1 MRIRLGSLAFFSL
14 LLLTALSF
22 TATPALGQS
31 WASVPADFVLNNNN
45 GQTAGTTMT
54 LPIMTSSSQSS
65 SCTLG
70 STCTWTA
77 GDEGPGDPALISNF
91 SIAANQNV
99 CSNLGSISLNNTST
113 TIAAAS
119 LNYNS
124 IEFDA
129 THNAQAALAFS
140 GGASGITAL
149 SGLLCAI
156 TPPFTNS
163 GSDWD
168 YWDFWAVSG
177 YYSIAQFNDTACGT
191 PASLANYG
199 VRVEHGHP
207 TSHGPNCVHL
217 VPQTAYLFSH
227 YYNFSTGQTY
237 LYVYTTT
244 GTLIG
249 SISFKTAPPG
259 GDSLLT
265 MSFGN
270 GESNSSSTPY
280 YFNWMLLNWKTAPN
294 PYYFWA
300 SGSSAGVEPP
310 TNLTATVQ

>member
-1 MRIRLGSLAFFSL
+1 MRTRLKSLVIFSL
-14 LLLTALSF
+14 LLLAALCF
-22 TATPALGQS
+22 IAIPAMGQNWGS
-31 WASVPADFVLNNNN
+31 IPADFVLNND
-45 GQTAGTTMT
+45 TSPTYPPGTTMT
-54 LPIMTSSSQSS
+54 LPIMTAASQSS

-77 GDEGPGDPALISNF
+77 GGEGTGDPALISNF
-91 SIAANQNV
+91 SVAANQNA
-99 CSNLGSISLNNTST
+99 CSNLGPVTLNNSST
-113 TIAAAS
+113 TLAAQS
-119 LNYNS
+119 LDYNS

-129 THNAQAALAFS
+129 THNAQAGLGFS
-140 GGASGITAL
+140 GSASGITAL

-156 TPPFTNS
+156 SPPFTDS

-168 YWDFWAVSG
+168 YWDFWAKSG

-237 LYVYTTT
+237 LYVYTTS
-244 GTLIG
+244 GTLLG
-249 SISFKTAPPG
+249 SISFQTTPPG

-280 YFNWMLLNWKTAPN
+280 YYNWMLLNWTTAPN
-294 PYYFWA
+294 PNYFWPNA
-300 SGSSAGVEPP
+300 SVEPP
-310 TNLTATVQ
+310 TKLAATVQ